1 MHKYLFYWR
10 SLFAVRDG
18 ASFLE
23 VLADIVSGLVA
34 RSNVDIGDLEI
45 IARGISGAVDAEDG
59 VLDIVSLGTS
69 IKIVWEYL
77 LQHIVT
83 LHSCL
88 PVDVVDGDIVDAQ
101 RGRVCTV
108 TVAHLLVITVVSS
121 DNNGV
126 FDIVEIDIVEGDT
139 GDRA

>member
-1 MHKYLFYWR
+1 M
-10 SLFAVRDG
+10 
-18 ASFLE
+18 
-23 VLADIVSGLVA
+23 
-34 RSNVDIGDLEI
+34 
-45 IARGISGAVDAEDG
+45 
-59 VLDIVSLGTS
+59 
-69 IKIVWEYL
+69 
-77 LQHIVT
+77 VT

-88 PVDVVDGDIVDAQ
+88 PVDVVDSDIVDAQ